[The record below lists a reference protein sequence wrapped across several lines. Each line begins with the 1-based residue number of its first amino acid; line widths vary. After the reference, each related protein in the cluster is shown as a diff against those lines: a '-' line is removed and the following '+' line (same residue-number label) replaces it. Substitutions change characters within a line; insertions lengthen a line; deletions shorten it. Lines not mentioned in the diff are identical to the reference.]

1 MSSYAAFTL
10 LKTPPRNHLKL
21 HWRTHILSVPQL
33 HVKNIILLE
42 KRLVRFPLSSGTV
55 MIVRKQSIPK
65 KTITTGMFP
74 FMKVSD
80 RILLIQIVAR
90 CSTYLSIPTIG
101 YWHVNMPLQTP
112 RYLAGDHV
120 SNHWR
125 CRDKQDS
132 CLNQVHGVCFGMRLR
147 QEPSPGFTAGRQYK
161 TTDSSI
167 AKGSYFQPYWTH
179 TSSTQCSHY
188 AQHGICKFTIRA
200 PLNPKSQQVVAQTVA
215 YEVSPSSSMTAG
227 VRKLD
232 PAEPK

>member
-65 KTITTGMFP
+65 KTITT
-74 FMKVSD
+74 
-80 RILLIQIVAR
+80 
-90 CSTYLSIPTIG
+90 
-101 YWHVNMPLQTP
+101 
-112 RYLAGDHV
+112 
-120 SNHWR
+120 
-125 CRDKQDS
+125 DKQDS

-188 AQHGICKFTIRA
+188 AQHGICKFVSACKFNHSMSSYSSLADMHVA
-200 PLNPKSQQVVAQTVA
+200 P
-215 YEVSPSSSMTAG
+215 
-227 VRKLD
+227 
-232 PAEPK
+232 